1 MENNVN
7 RVPVG
12 WRIAAKEQF
21 RIIGPRHQRELLVF
35 MGIGTLL
42 ALFGTINVSMRVSV
56 GGESILAFPRLMVV
70 YPFLLA
76 FAVIW
81 PLSVWGDKGSSWRAY
96 HQAMPID
103 RRVHDLARILMGG
116 AWMFMA
122 IALMVLLGSGFILR
136 SDTSGMI
143 SDLAPWFWIAF
154 FTGPAT
160 VYLGSSIVALASKH
174 PLAWIVGIPFGALGL
189 VLAVRPLGSLGQIL
203 SGLVTGPIGLGFA
216 LTRPV
221 LPASRSSEQVPAS
234 GGSLP
239 HWDGS
244 PWQESEYSTQQAGR
258 SRNRGTGACPLL
270 VLA

>member
-7 RVPVG
+7 WVPVG

-35 MGIGTLL
+35 MAIGMLL
-42 ALFGTINVSMRVSV
+42 ALFGTINIEMRVSI
-56 GGESILAFPRLMVV
+56 GGESIIAFPRLMVV

-122 IALMVLLGSGFILR
+122 IALMVLLGSGFFLR
-136 SDTSGMI
+136 SDTSEMI
-143 SDLAPWFWIAF
+143 SELAPWFWIAF

-160 VYLGSSIVALASKH
+160 VYLGSSIVALASRR

-189 VLAVRPLGSLGQIL
+189 VLTARPLGPLGQIL
-203 SGLVTGPIGLGFA
+203 SGLVTAPVGLGFA
-216 LTRPV
+216 LSRAV
-221 LPASRSSEQVPAS
+221 LPASPFFGATPGIGWFAAALGWLALAGIGVFYA
-234 GGSLP
+234 
-239 HWDGS
+239 
-244 PWQESEYSTQQAGR
+244 AGR
-258 SRNRGTGACPLL
+258 TVRK
-270 VLA
+270 